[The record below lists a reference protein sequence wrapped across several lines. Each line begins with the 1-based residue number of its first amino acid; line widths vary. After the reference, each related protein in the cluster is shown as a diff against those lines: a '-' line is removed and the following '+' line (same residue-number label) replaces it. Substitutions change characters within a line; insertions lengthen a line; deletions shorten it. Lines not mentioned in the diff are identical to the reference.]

1 MRDLDPALLDKLNS
15 GATTLCRCWRLT
27 REDGVVIGFT
37 DHDGDIS
44 FESTVFS
51 AASGLVASA
60 LAQSL
65 GLSVDNTEVVG
76 ALTSAGLLAEDLAAG
91 RYDAARLEHWL
102 VDWSDPALR
111 VRLFDGEIGEI
122 TRGKSGF
129 EAELRGLNTALNRPV
144 GRVYLRDCD
153 AVFGDARCA
162 LDPRD
167 PQFFATAQVAAVDGP
182 TRVAVTG
189 LGGYADG
196 WFARGRLDWTLGR
209 NAGLVG
215 QVRRDVVEDGQRWL
229 ELWEAAPA
237 QPAIGDTVE
246 VIAGCDKRAATCRD
260 KFANLPNFR
269 GFPHMPGEDWVNG
282 YAQNGERHD
291 GSSLFS

>member
-1 MRDLDPALLDKLNS
+1 MRDLDPALLAKLNS

-27 REDGVVIGFT
+27 RADEAIIGFT
-37 DHDGDIS
+37 DHDGDIA
-44 FESTVFS
+44 FDGTVFS

-111 VRLFDGEIGEI
+111 VRLFEGEIGEI

-144 GRVYLRDCD
+144 GRVYLR
-153 AVFGDARCA
+153 
-162 LDPRD
+162 
-167 PQFFATAQVAAVDGP
+167 
-182 TRVAVTG
+182 
-189 LGGYADG
+189 
-196 WFARGRLDWTLGR
+196 
-209 NAGLVG
+209 
-215 QVRRDVVEDGQRWL
+215 
-229 ELWEAAPA
+229 
-237 QPAIGDTVE
+237 
-246 VIAGCDKRAATCRD
+246 
-260 KFANLPNFR
+260 
-269 GFPHMPGEDWVNG
+269 
-282 YAQNGERHD
+282 
-291 GSSLFS
+291 